1 MKILHVNTQAYG
13 GAAKACIRL
22 HLGLLHQGAD
32 SHVLFLYHPRQALPQ
47 ASGFVPEV
55 PNPDYPTLGQ
65 RISRRFRRWWVAPAQ
80 PAVPMSVDDYIR
92 TRPNG
97 AEVFSRATSAHDLR
111 QQQAYQQA
119 DIVHLHWVAGLADYP
134 TLFAD
139 HQKQLVWTLHDLNPF
154 TGGCHY
160 DEGCGRFKTDCGPC
174 PQLKDT
180 DNPAFAQASLAIK
193 RAALAQHPRLT
204 IVSPSA
210 WLLEQS
216 SQSALLAGRPHH
228 LIANGVDGA
237 VFRPTPKA
245 EARAALHLPPD
256 KPVMLFVADYIQSRR
271 KGFEYLT
278 GAHQQ
283 LGAHAGAFTW
293 AVVAQDSQ
301 LAPPPFHPLGGIDS
315 EAKMALAYSAADALV
330 IPSREDNLPNTVVE
344 AMLCGTPVIGFAVG
358 GVASMIEPGQSGYLC
373 PEVSSG
379 ALAQTILAF
388 AQHRASFVPSQIRQ
402 LALAQYD
409 LAQQAGRYLQLYQQ
423 LYRA

>member
-22 HLGLLHQGAD
+22 HLGLLDRGAD
-32 SHVLFLYHPRQALPQ
+32 SHILFLYQPRQALPQ
-47 ASGFVPEV
+47 TSGFAPEV
-55 PNPDYPTLGQ
+55 PNPDYPSIGQ
-65 RISRRFRRWWVAPAQ
+65 RISRRFRQWLAPAR
-80 PAVPMSVDDYIR
+80 PAEPLSVDDYIR
-92 TRPNG
+92 LRPNG

-111 QQQAYQQA
+111 QQPAYQQA

-134 TLFAD
+134 SLFAD
-139 HQKQLVWTLHDLNPF
+139 HQKQFVWTLHDLNPF

-160 DEGCGRFKTDCGPC
+160 DEGCGRFKTDCGTC

-180 DNPAFAQASLAIK
+180 DNPAFAHASLVIK
-193 RAALAQHPRLT
+193 RAALAGHPRLT

-216 SQSALLAGRPHH
+216 GQSALLAGRPHH

-245 EARAALHLPPD
+245 EARTALGLPTD
-256 KPVMLFVADYIQSRR
+256 KPVLLFVADYIQSRR
-271 KGFEYLT
+271 KGFGYLAE
-278 GAHQQ
+278 AHHQ
-283 LGAHAGAFTW
+283 LGAQAGAFTW

-315 EAKMALAYSAADALV
+315 EAKMSLAYSAADALV
-330 IPSREDNLPNTVVE
+330 IPSREDNLPNTIVE
-344 AMLCGTPVIGFAVG
+344 AMLCGTPAIGFAVG
-358 GVASMIEPGQSGYLC
+358 GIASMIAPGQSGYLC
-373 PEVSSG
+373 PEVSSA

-388 AQHRASFVPSQIRQ
+388 ARDQAKFVPSQIREM
-402 LALAQYD
+402 ALGQYD
-409 LAQQAGRYLQLYQQ
+409 LAQQAERYLQLYQQ